1 LKKSLLTLVIFS
13 LIICNAVSAA
23 MIKKVTFK
31 ETPDKFRLVLET
43 DTPVTAKLARSNS
56 YSLIT
61 LSKTTL
67 KPGINTAINSR
78 ILDNISMNNAGEDIE
93 VRIDYRYLTSCN
105 MFALKN
111 PNRIVVDLQKL
122 SKMLV
127 PKLEVPEIEK
137 ITTKSLPD
145 RFKITVQLSEFVP
158 YRLITSEGSIILEL
172 PNTNSV
178 IKSRKLLT
186 KDKLITRVAIDQV
199 GTSVY
204 ISIAQSYPSFY
215 QIYKQ
220 ENPSAIALEFD
231 RNSKSTV
238 AANEMGQGLKYVRL
252 IKGTDDGPATVNAI
266 MVDQKIM
273 STFPYIAPKDEAPPT
288 IGDVFGSLFSFWSP
302 KEDKKFMREKVSKM
316 VEDAQAVAGVNGTYF
331 GDNGEPLGILM
342 VNKELISYSI
352 NDRTALII
360 DQNNHCYIDNVS
372 LSGEASIEGSIVQ
385 ITGINEK
392 RQVGEAI
399 VYTPRYGS
407 ETKEDGPGIVL
418 SCENGEVKTISRARG
433 WIPNEGFALSL
444 DPSYYEK
451 IGDKVKIGSRV
462 GLTLRL
468 TPLSSIP
475 DLNIKHVIGGGPR
488 LLKAGQVYISR
499 NSEKFK
505 NDISK
510 SRTSRTAVG
519 IAMDGTLIFT
529 TIDKCKG
536 GEGRAKSVGVTL
548 EELAAIMKELGC
560 VDAMNLDGGSSSTMV
575 VSGEVVNCP
584 ASGSEIYVSNGILIK
599 RP

>member
-1 LKKSLLTLVIFS
+1 MKKSLLVTVIFL
-13 LIICNAVSAA
+13 LIICNSASAA
-23 MIKKVTFK
+23 VIKRITFK
-31 ETPDKFRLVLET
+31 EAQDKLRIVVET
-43 DTPVTAKLARSNS
+43 DKPITAKLARSNS
-56 YSLIT
+56 YSLLT
-61 LSKTTL
+61 LPKTVL
-67 KPGINTAINSR
+67 MPGINTSINSR
-78 ILDNISMNNAGEDIE
+78 ILDNVEIKGVGEDTE
-93 VRIDYRYLTSCN
+93 VRIDYRYLTSSK
-105 MFALKN
+105 MTVLKN
-111 PNRIVVDLQKL
+111 PYRIVIDLQKI
-122 SKMLV
+122 SKMLI

-158 YRLITSEGSIILEL
+158 YKLITSEGSIILEL

-178 IKSRKLLT
+178 IKSRKVLT
-186 KDKLITRVAIDQV
+186 KDKLISRIAIDQV

-220 ENPSAIALEFD
+220 ENPSAVVLEFD
-231 RNSKSTV
+231 RNSKSTI
-238 AANEMGQGLKYVRL
+238 AANKMGEGLKYVRI
-252 IKGTDDGPATVNAI
+252 IKGTDDGPTTVNAI

-273 STFPYIAPKDEAPPT
+273 NIFPYIAPKDEAPPT
-288 IGDVFGSLFSFWSP
+288 IGDIFSGIFSFWAP
-302 KEDKKFMREKVSKM
+302 KEEKKFRREKVSQM

-331 GDNGEPLGILM
+331 GDSGEPLGILM
-342 VNKELISYSI
+342 INKELISYSI

-360 DQNNHCYIDNVS
+360 DQDNHCYIDNVS

-399 VYTPRYGS
+399 VYTPRYGN
-407 ETKEDGPGIVL
+407 ETKEDGPGIIM
-418 SCENGEVKTISRARG
+418 SCENGEIKGISRSRG

-451 IGDKVKIGSRV
+451 IGDKVKVGSKLK
-462 GLTLRL
+462 LTLRL

-488 LLKAGQVYISR
+488 LLKSGQVYISR
-499 NSEKFK
+499 NSERFK

-519 IAMDGTLIFT
+519 IAADGTLIFT
-529 TIDKCKG
+529 TIDKFKG

-548 EELAAIMKELGC
+548 EELAGIMKELGC

-584 ASGSEIYVSNGILIK
+584 SSGGEIYVSNGILIK